1 MSETLDA
8 TFTNLS
14 QLSRAYGAPA
24 VSLAERVVQKTAE
37 GNILIGMIL
46 VVLGFIFLWATCFA
60 LGQSERNFPDRKY
73 EQQSN
78 WGFLGVL
85 SFVVTLI
92 SWATSFSF
100 LHDIWQWA
108 ALTDPQLAL
117 AHQVFGSMQ
126 RGY

>member
-24 VSLAERVVQKTAE
+24 VSLAERVIQKTAE
-37 GNILIGMIL
+37 GTILIGMIL
-46 VVLGFIFLWATCFA
+46 VVTGFVLLWPTFLGFKYSKKAYRDGNDSLETILWLFGAF
-60 LGQSERNFPDRKY
+60 
-73 EQQSN
+73 
-78 WGFLGVL
+78 
-85 SFVVTLI
+85 SFVIVCV
-92 SWATSFSF
+92 SWAMSFNF
-100 LHDIWQWA
+100 LHDIWEWT

-117 AHQVFGSMQ
+117 AHRVFGSME